1 MIICSLK
8 QHSSYSFDQLIYP
21 RKLWHV
27 ALLVYIEGCT
37 ITHSVGGRIWTCYTG
52 HFRRMI
58 DMDASNFDDI
68 KTLTICAVIVV
79 NITLNSLVI
88 AVIARYRQL
97 REDRTTLF
105 VFSLTLSDLA
115 TGCTAMPI
123 SAALCSSATP
133 NVRDTINYLPKI
145 HAVFAIGFGV
155 NSLHSLCWVTVCK
168 MMAVTKPLRYKQLLT
183 RNRCYFIICG
193 IWLTGALM
201 AATVTPFVATWNL
214 DCCTFQITISTDLV
228 GPLIFAVVIAIVCPA
243 VALVY
248 STTRIF
254 FAILRTHRE
263 ITVQVSSIG
272 RQSDT
277 LATIPSSTFK
287 SIRSGRKV
295 LIMCLAF
302 LMLTFPFAIFCFMLA
317 FHVDN
322 YLPWWYKFV
331 STWIFSCNSSV
342 NSLIYVCLFQSVRDK
357 TAQML
362 RAGVYKLC
370 TIR

>member
-1 MIICSLK
+1 
-8 QHSSYSFDQLIYP
+8 
-21 RKLWHV
+21 
-27 ALLVYIEGCT
+27 
-37 ITHSVGGRIWTCYTG
+37 
-52 HFRRMI
+52 
-58 DMDASNFDDI
+58 MDASDFDDV
-68 KTLTICAVIVV
+68 KTLTICVVIVV

-123 SAALCSSATP
+123 SAALCSRATP
-133 NVRDTINYLPKI
+133 NVRDTINYLPKL
-145 HAVFAIGFGV
+145 HAVFFVWFSV
-155 NSLHSLCWVTVCK
+155 NSIHSLCWVTVCK
-168 MMAVTKPLRYKQLLT
+168 MIAITNPLRYEQVLT

-201 AATVTPFVATWNL
+201 AATITPFVATWNL
-214 DCCTFQITISTDLV
+214 DCCIHQTTISPDSV
-228 GPLIFAVVIAIVCPA
+228 GPLIFVVLIAIVCPA

-254 FAILRTHRE
+254 FAILRAHRE
-263 ITVQVSSIG
+263 ITAQVSSIG
-272 RQSDT
+272 GQSGT

-287 SIRSGRKV
+287 SIRSGRNV

-302 LMLTFPFAIFCFMLA
+302 LILTFPFAIFCFMLA

-322 YLPWWYKFV
+322 YLPSSYKFV
-331 STWIFSCNSSV
+331 ATWILLCNSSV
-342 NSLIYVCLFQSVRDK
+342 NSLIYVSLFQSVREK
-357 TAQML
+357 TVQML